1 MWWRGGGVVRSGDER
16 AVDNAHSEHPVE
28 AGRDTKVALVNAEV
42 ILRWLHHHGAAVSTS
57 PVALRLVARAAWLT
71 GLVLTSP
78 TAYGHRSSAVARFWL
93 WQVWRRISARGL
105 DVQVVDGTWLWVPP
119 WSRIGGVIAAL
130 GTNEPCEL
138 AVLADLLSPGDL
150 VVDVGAN
157 IGTFTVALAAHGAQ
171 VVAFEPAERA
181 RDALQ
186 RSVERNDLTERVRVL
201 PVALHDQRSTVRF
214 VTGNDVGNRIVEA
227 PTSDSSDVVWVD
239 TDRLDTVVEEH
250 PDVFDR
256 PISVLKIDAEGADK
270 AVLRGAL
277 ATLSAD
283 RPVVMVETWG
293 GGSTIRDLLA
303 SLGYDG
309 FLLDGGGRGIRPVP
323 ADWRGQANL
332 LFVHRSATDV
342 RTQLL
347 AWHLS
352 DRPLP
357 RVRVPRR

>member
-1 MWWRGGGVVRSGDER
+1 MVRSGDLSR
-16 AVDNAHSEHPVE
+16 VDPAHREGPAE
-28 AGRDTKVALVNAEV
+28 AGRDAQVTRGGTDA

-57 PVALRLVARAAWLT
+57 PVTLRLVARAAWLT
-71 GLVLTSP
+71 GLVVTSP
-78 TAYGHRSSAVARFWL
+78 AARGHRSSAVARFWL
-93 WQVWRRISARGL
+93 WQVWRRVSARGL
-105 DVQVVDGTWLWVPP
+105 DVQVAAGTWLWVPP

-157 IGTFTVALAAHGAQ
+157 IGTFTVALAAHGAR
-171 VVAFEPAERA
+171 VASFEPAERA

-186 RSVERNDLTERVRVL
+186 HSVERNDLTERVRVL

-214 VTGNDVGNRIVEA
+214 VTGDDVGNRIVEA
-227 PTSDSSDVVWVD
+227 PTSDSSGVVWVD

-250 PDVFDR
+250 SDFFDR
-256 PISVLKIDAEGADK
+256 PISVLKIDAEGADE

-283 RPVVMVETWG
+283 RPVVMVETWD

-303 SLGYDG
+303 SLGYDS
-309 FLLDGGGRGIRPVP
+309 FLLDGGARGIRPVP

-347 AWHLS
+347 AWHFAN
-352 DRPLP
+352 RPLP
-357 RVRVPRR
+357 RVRVPRN